1 MRDAVIH
8 YTDTTS
14 SEAVDMYVRK
24 WSRETQ
30 RAYRWKGRHRHMAR
44 QKAAGLV
51 LLAITV
57 PAVGLLNGDV
67 TIAVITIPAGI
78 GLIMS
83 A

>member
-1 MRDAVIH
+1 MKDAVIH

-14 SEAVDMYVRK
+14 QEAVDRYVRK

-30 RAYRWKGRHRHMAR
+30 RAKSGKERRGNIAR
-44 QKAAGLV
+44 QKAAGIA
-51 LLAITV
+51 LLAITI
-57 PAVGLLNGDV
+57 PAVRLLGGDA

-78 GLIMS
+78 GLILS